1 MNKKC
6 EISLPISAYGQPII
20 FSIHLVIQL
29 SFFIRFDNISFTSNL
44 LNWVII
50 VLSLSVIIIQLISNA
65 GFTKEIEIT
74 ENGLKTKKL
83 ELPINKIEKLII
95 QGYFIQSIGIKQ
107 IGKRFVSTKLHFR
120 FKHNS
125 ELQIREWEQWAEENG
140 IKVVK
145 GTIYTWI

>member
-1 MNKKC
+1 M
-6 EISLPISAYGQPII
+6 
-20 FSIHLVIQL
+20 
-29 SFFIRFDNISFTSNL
+29 SFTSNL
-44 LNWVII
+44 LNWFII

-74 ENGLKTKKL
+74 ENGLKTKKS
-83 ELPINKIEKLII
+83 ELQINKIEKLII